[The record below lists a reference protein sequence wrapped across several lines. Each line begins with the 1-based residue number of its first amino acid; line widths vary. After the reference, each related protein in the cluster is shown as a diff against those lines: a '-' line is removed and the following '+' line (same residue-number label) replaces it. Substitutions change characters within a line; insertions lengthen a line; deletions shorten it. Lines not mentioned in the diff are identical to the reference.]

1 MQAGTMSKR
10 NTKGETKSIDTEEV
24 CSMVLMKV
32 TKTGEAYLQ
41 KTVEAVITMPV
52 YFNALQQKATKD
64 AGTVAG
70 LSVLRIINEPTTAN
84 AYGLDRKVGVE
95 RNVLIFYLGG
105 DTSEMMHRSSLL
117 RFNLQLETP
126 MGRED

>member
-1 MQAGTMSKR
+1 
-10 NTKGETKSIDTEEV
+10 
-24 CSMVLMKV
+24 
-32 TKTGEAYLQ
+32 
-41 KTVEAVITMPV
+41 MPV

-64 AGTVAG
+64 AGAG

-84 AYGLDRKVGVE
+84 AYGLDRKAGVE

-117 RFNLQLETP
+117 RFNLQLETS